1 MNKNKII
8 SIVIALAVAVGV
20 LVLAAK
26 LISGAISIVSGA
38 FNAVLGIIVIFALV
52 VIVVWMFLYAAKK
65 REVHTQADKK
75 TAPADR
81 TDQPGRSFTTSE
93 LQP

>member
-20 LVLAAK
+20 LVLAEK

-65 REVHTQADKK
+65 R
-75 TAPADR
+75 
-81 TDQPGRSFTTSE
+81 
-93 LQP
+93 

>member
-65 REVHTQADKK
+65 DRYTQAYKK
-75 TAPADR
+75 TAPADPF
-81 TDQPGRSFTTSE
+81 DQPGRSFASYE

>member
-8 SIVIALAVAVGV
+8 SIVIALAVAVGI

-26 LISGAISIVSGA
+26 LKSGAISIVSGA

-52 VIVVWMFLYAAKK
+52 VIVVWMFLYATKK
-65 REVHTQADKK
+65 K
-75 TAPADR
+75 
-81 TDQPGRSFTTSE
+81 
-93 LQP
+93 

>member
-26 LISGAISIVSGA
+26 LISGTISIVSGA

-65 REVHTQADKK
+65 R
-75 TAPADR
+75 
-81 TDQPGRSFTTSE
+81 
-93 LQP
+93 

>member
-8 SIVIALAVAVGV
+8 SIVIALAVMAGV
-20 LVLAAK
+20 LILAAQ

-65 REVHTQADKK
+65 R
-75 TAPADR
+75 
-81 TDQPGRSFTTSE
+81 
-93 LQP
+93 

>member
-38 FNAVLGIIVIFALV
+38 FNAPLGIIVIFALV

-65 REVHTQADKK
+65 R
-75 TAPADR
+75 
-81 TDQPGRSFTTSE
+81 
-93 LQP
+93 

>member
-65 REVHTQADKK
+65 RYAQETAQLKRSKRRPHT
-75 TAPADR
+75 
-81 TDQPGRSFTTSE
+81 
-93 LQP
+93 

>member
-26 LISGAISIVSGA
+26 LISGAISIVSRA

-52 VIVVWMFLYAAKK
+52 VIVVWMFLYPAKK
-65 REVHTQADKK
+65 RWVHPQAYKK
-75 TAPADR
+75 TPPADPF
-81 TDQPGRSFTTSE
+81 DQPGRSFTSYE

>member
-26 LISGAISIVSGA
+26 LISGAISIVRGA

-65 REVHTQADKK
+65 R
-75 TAPADR
+75 
-81 TDQPGRSFTTSE
+81 
-93 LQP
+93 

>member
-26 LISGAISIVSGA
+26 LISGAISIESGPYTP
-38 FNAVLGIIVIFALV
+38 VLGINGIKA
-52 VIVVWMFLYAAKK
+52 
-65 REVHTQADKK
+65 REGLDESQC
-75 TAPADR
+75 
-81 TDQPGRSFTTSE
+81 
-93 LQP
+93 L

>member
-1 MNKNKII
+1 M
-8 SIVIALAVAVGV
+8 

-65 REVHTQADKK
+65 R
-75 TAPADR
+75 
-81 TDQPGRSFTTSE
+81 
-93 LQP
+93 

>member
-26 LISGAISIVSGA
+26 LISGA

-65 REVHTQADKK
+65 R
-75 TAPADR
+75 
-81 TDQPGRSFTTSE
+81 
-93 LQP
+93 

>member
-26 LISGAISIVSGA
+26 LISGAIQ
-38 FNAVLGIIVIFALV
+38 
-52 VIVVWMFLYAAKK
+52 K
-65 REVHTQADKK
+65 
-75 TAPADR
+75 DR
-81 TDQPGRSFTTSE
+81 PG
-93 LQP
+93 

>member
-8 SIVIALAVAVGV
+8 SIVIARAVAVGV
-20 LVLAAK
+20 LGLAAK

-65 REVHTQADKK
+65 R
-75 TAPADR
+75 
-81 TDQPGRSFTTSE
+81 
-93 LQP
+93 

>member
-26 LISGAISIVSGA
+26 LISGAISIASGA

-65 REVHTQADKK
+65 R
-75 TAPADR
+75 
-81 TDQPGRSFTTSE
+81 
-93 LQP
+93 

>member
-26 LISGAISIVSGA
+26 LISGVISIVSGA

-65 REVHTQADKK
+65 R
-75 TAPADR
+75 
-81 TDQPGRSFTTSE
+81 
-93 LQP
+93 

>member
-26 LISGAISIVSGA
+26 LISSAISIVSGA

-65 REVHTQADKK
+65 R
-75 TAPADR
+75 
-81 TDQPGRSFTTSE
+81 
-93 LQP
+93 